1 MYEDNS
7 DDKNK
12 TDSEISF
19 GLAIRLSEVLLEY
32 LLIKNLPNFLLVV
45 EVWPITPPQIIEL
58 ALIPNSP

>member
-32 LLIKNLPNFLLVV
+32 LLIKNLPKDKQFHRCENEEKEGNRRHMF
-45 EVWPITPPQIIEL
+45 
-58 ALIPNSP
+58 